1 MQVNYQGNRDAK
13 IVLLQ
18 IIGEHELSLL
28 EDELSR
34 IKVITQSTDF
44 LFITVQVDS
53 WNDDLSPWP
62 ATPIFGEAAFAGNAE
77 KLLTRIKHEVIA
89 PLLRVSPDKRIF
101 VGGYS
106 LAGLF
111 VLWAAYQTNLFEGI
125 AAVSPS
131 VWFPKFVN
139 FAHNNKILANR
150 VYLSLG
156 DKEAKTRNQILAQ
169 VANDIRNVYRSLS
182 EHGVSCILAWNKG
195 NHFKEPALR
204 MAKGFAWLMSCEKI
218 HSYEFFL
225 KIFEHDEVFLVD
237 KTLFYFDDEPKNQQE
252 HYLGCLREYDKPYWV
267 GYCDIPDGEEFLTAK
282 EMLEAKIF
290 EGKSIKDRWEHVV
303 IVNIG
308 GFCWEDW
315 LDMYMNKLGGIS
327 DLK

>member
-18 IIGEHELSLL
+18 IIGEHELPLL
-28 EDELSR
+28 EEELSH
-34 IKVITQSTDF
+34 IKAITQSTDF

-131 VWFPKFVN
+131 VWFPKFVD
-139 FAHNNKILANR
+139 FVHNNKILTNR

-169 VANDIRNVYRSLS
+169 VENDIRDVYRTL
-182 EHGVSCILAWNKG
+182 EDYRLSCILVWNQG

-204 MAKGFAWLMSCEKI
+204 MAKGFAWLMNNEKI
-218 HSYEFFL
+218 HS
-225 KIFEHDEVFLVD
+225 
-237 KTLFYFDDEPKNQQE
+237 
-252 HYLGCLREYDKPYWV
+252 
-267 GYCDIPDGEEFLTAK
+267 
-282 EMLEAKIF
+282 
-290 EGKSIKDRWEHVV
+290 
-303 IVNIG
+303 
-308 GFCWEDW
+308 
-315 LDMYMNKLGGIS
+315 
-327 DLK
+327 